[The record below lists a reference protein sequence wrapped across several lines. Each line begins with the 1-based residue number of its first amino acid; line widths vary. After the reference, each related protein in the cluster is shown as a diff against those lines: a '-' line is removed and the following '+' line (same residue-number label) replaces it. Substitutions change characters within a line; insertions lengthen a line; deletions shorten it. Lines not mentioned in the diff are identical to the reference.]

1 MITADAAPLRLR
13 AFDLEDLGVVS
24 SMVQDALVPGRD
36 MKYLSEERSFML
48 ALNRFQWESAGDTP
62 PYSRS
67 HAGLR
72 FDHVTHVSRRGIGP
86 DSADKIFALLAIAY
100 HDDAVM
106 LTFSGNAAIRLTIEK
121 LAIGLTD
128 LGTPWPTQWKPGH
141 DPDAKAD

>member
-1 MITADAAPLRLR
+1 MTTTGAAPLRLR

-36 MKYLSEERSFML
+36 MKYLAQEHSFML

-72 FDHVTHVSRRGIGP
+72 
-86 DSADKIFALLAIAY
+86 
-100 HDDAVM
+100 
-106 LTFSGNAAIRLTIEK
+106 TFSGNAAIRLTVEK

>member
-1 MITADAAPLRLR
+1 MTTDENAPLRLR

-36 MKYLSEERSFML
+36 IKYMADEQSFLL
-48 ALNRFQWESAGDTP
+48 ALNRFQWESAGDLP

-72 FDHVTHVSRRGIGP
+72 FDHVTHVARRGFGP
-86 DSADKIFALLAIAY
+86 EAQDKIFALLAIAY
-100 HDDAVM
+100 HDNTVM
-106 LTFSGNAAIRLTIEK
+106 LTFSGNAAIRLTVSK
-121 LAIGLTD
+121 LAVGIKD
-128 LGTPWPTQWKPGH
+128 LGTSWPTQWKPGH